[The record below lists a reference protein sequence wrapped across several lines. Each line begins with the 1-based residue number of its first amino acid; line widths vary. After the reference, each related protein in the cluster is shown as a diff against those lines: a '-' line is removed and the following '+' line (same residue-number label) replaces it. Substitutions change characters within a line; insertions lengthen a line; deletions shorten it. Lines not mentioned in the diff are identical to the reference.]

1 MSWQPVLRVPVGAC
15 ALKVPRLNW
24 HLNNI
29 VEMRSVHLI
38 SDFSVDFECILVMQQ
53 NSTQV

>member
-15 ALKVPRLNW
+15 AWKVPRLNW
-24 HLNNI
+24 HLHNI
-29 VEMRSVHLI
+29 VEMQSVHWNKW
-38 SDFSVDFECILVMQQ
+38 FSVDFEFILVMHQ